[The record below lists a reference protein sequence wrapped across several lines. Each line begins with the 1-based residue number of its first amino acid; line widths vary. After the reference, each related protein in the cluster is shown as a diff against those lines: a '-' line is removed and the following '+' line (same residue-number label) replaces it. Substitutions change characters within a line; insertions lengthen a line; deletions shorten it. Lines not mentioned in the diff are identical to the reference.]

1 MPDHSDEDNTGG
13 KYKDPDKPVIPKVV
27 SPQEKIVKLEEVL
40 HKGDYKITT
49 STDVDKLTAQFKRSL
64 EAQLSDNTVVTLQ
77 ID

>member
-1 MPDHSDEDNTGG
+1 MGPT
-13 KYKDPDKPVIPKVV
+13 VV

-40 HKGDYKITT
+40 HKGDYKITA
-49 STDVDKLTAQFKRSL
+49 SADIDKLTAQFKRSL